1 MEEVSWEANKAP
13 VREICGTEGKFKTT
27 SPKNVQIE
35 TDDVHDIQ
43 NKRARLN
50 GFEDYGHEMRDNYE
64 VDTFE
69 DDMIKIYRELEPM
82 YKALHAYVRRNLRGV
97 YGAENINKTGK

>member
-1 MEEVSWEANKAP
+1 MEELSWEANEAP
-13 VREICGTEGKFKTT
+13 VREICGTEGKFNTEQ
-27 SPKNVQIE
+27 PKILQIKSDHE
-35 TDDVHDIQ
+35 CDIQ

-69 DDMIKIYRELEPM
+69 EDMIKIYR
-82 YKALHAYVRRNLRGV
+82 
-97 YGAENINKTGK
+97 GA